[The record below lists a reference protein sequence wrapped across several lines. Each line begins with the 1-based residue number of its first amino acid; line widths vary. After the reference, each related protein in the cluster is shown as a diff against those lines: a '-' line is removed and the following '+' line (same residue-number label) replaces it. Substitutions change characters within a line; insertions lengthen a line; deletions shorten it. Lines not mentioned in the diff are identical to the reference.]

1 MSKDKI
7 ELRLENKR
15 LKTQILK
22 ERETFKYIYEQISV
36 MFKVTKE
43 LARNQI
49 QIQILAEN
57 KYWDILQYEND

>member
-57 KYWDILQYEND
+57 KYREILQYEND